1 VVRIHFADRSCAA
14 LLNWTLEDCHANKG
28 QLTKINQGSP
38 QAAAPSPPPLRGWL
52 ASALLPPMKVIIV
65 W

>member
-1 VVRIHFADRSCAA
+1 MGGVTFAVRIHFVDRSCAA

-38 QAAAPSPPPLRGWL
+38 QAAALSSSPSCYRF
-52 ASALLPPMKVIIV
+52 
-65 W
+65 